1 MLYVCIAYFSLWK
14 FEVPHYFVFLY
25 HHGLSLNIIYNTTLY
40 TTVYFMLYWA
50 SDQNTAQ
57 RALSSHPKMAN
68 RKYDIKIMY
77 NHMILGVNDLS

>member
-1 MLYVCIAYFSLWK
+1 
-14 FEVPHYFVFLY
+14 
-25 HHGLSLNIIYNTTLY
+25 
-40 TTVYFMLYWA
+40 MLYWA